1 MAKAKKETRIKKE
14 LERLVEIYQELPENK
29 YKIVY
34 PLLENAAFMKVTLE
48 DLQKVINEEGCHDE
62 YKNGNNQYGKK
73 ASADLQ
79 AYNSLIK
86 NYNSISDRLERLL
99 PAEKKKSKLDEM
111 IRDG

>member
-1 MAKAKKETRIKKE
+1 MSNSKNQSS
-14 LERLVEIYQELPENK
+14 LS
-29 YKIVY
+29 
-34 PLLENAAFMKVTLE
+34 TLFQKFKNDIDSLSVE